1 MRATRNNPDSV
12 SLHRRSGGGSG
23 LRRCDLSILRRF
35 SPGVLSGRY
44 ETGVEKALA
53 TVNIDARWR
62 YV

>member
-1 MRATRNNPDSV
+1 MRRY
-12 SLHRRSGGGSG
+12 
-23 LRRCDLSILRRF
+23 DLSILRRF

-44 ETGVEKALA
+44 ETGVEKAMA